1 MSIVGV
7 TLVTA
12 VRAACI
18 AILAVGGAVEGARFL
33 RSLRASVAG
42 AYLWLTL
49 LVFLFPSMLVGYHAA
64 ASRSAAD
71 AGWVKELHYSFLV
84 LIRVSHL
91 ALLLVWLAPPV
102 ATFEGARAFTL
113 MGRLPVL
120 ERWRWKVRGWLG
132 GFWPIIAVVFMCAFQ
147 EFDLAA
153 CMNARSWTIALF
165 DAQAGGL
172 ALTESLKLMLW
183 PLAVEGLALG
193 VLVFRVKTGMFA
205 SSGHRAEMPPH
216 ARPLAC
222 DLLATLPF
230 FGVLYILLA
239 GPLVTLRD
247 GWLGLPALA
256 ENFALSGEVTNSFLL
271 ALVSSVAAWFLAFW
285 AYGNRSKVVL
295 LVLPGLMGGLIVSLG
310 LLALFQIPPLHLL
323 RSTPIP
329 VVLALVVLLLPSA
342 VFVRHLLVRGMQ
354 SEAVHVAAMGRVG
367 TVRWALVKRPALWG
381 GALLFLQAYG
391 DFTANSL
398 LAPATLTSA
407 FSRIFNLMHYGR
419 TTVLTAMLLVTMA
432 VPLLAL
438 LLTSL
443 AVRTYASRR
452 DS

>member
-1 MSIVGV
+1 MSIAGV

-12 VRAACI
+12 VRAA
-18 AILAVGGAVEGARFL
+18 AISVLAVGGAVKGVRFL
-33 RSLRASVAG
+33 RTLRAPVAG

-49 LVFLFPSMLVGYHAA
+49 LVFLFPSMLIGYHAA
-64 ASRSAAD
+64 ATRSAGD
-71 AGWVKELHYSFLV
+71 AGWAKELHYSFLV
-84 LIRVSHL
+84 LIRVSQL
-91 ALLLVWLAPPV
+91 ALLLVWLTPPV

-113 MGRLPVL
+113 MGRLPVP
-120 ERWRWKVRGWLG
+120 ERWRWKVRGWFV
-132 GFWPIIAVVFMCAFQ
+132 GFWPIIAVVFICAFQ

-153 CMNARSWTIALF
+153 CLNARSWTIALF

-183 PLAVEGLALG
+183 PVALECVALG
-193 VLVFRVKTGMFA
+193 VLVFRVQTGMFA
-205 SSGHRAEMPPH
+205 RSGYRGEVPRRARSCEF
-216 ARPLAC
+216 LW
-222 DLLATLPF
+222 TLPML
-230 FGVLYILLA
+230 GVLYILLA

-271 ALVSSVAAWFLAFW
+271 ALVSSVAAWFLAAW
-285 AYGNRSKVVL
+285 SYGHRSRVVL
-295 LVLPGLMGGLIVSLG
+295 LVLPGLLGGMIVSLG
-310 LLALFQIPPLHLL
+310 LLALFQVPPLHLL
-323 RSTPIP
+323 RATPIP
-329 VVLALVVLLLPSA
+329 VLLALVLLLMPSA
-342 VFVRHLLVRGMQ
+342 LFVRHLLVQGMQ
-354 SEAVHVAAMGRVG
+354 SEAVHVATLGRVSA
-367 TVRWALVKRPALWG
+367 VRWTMVKRPALWG

-391 DFTANSL
+391 DFTANSM

-407 FSRIFNLMHYGR
+407 FSRIFNLMHYGQ
-419 TTVLTAMLLVTMA
+419 TTVLTAMLLVTIA
-432 VPLLAL
+432 APLLAL